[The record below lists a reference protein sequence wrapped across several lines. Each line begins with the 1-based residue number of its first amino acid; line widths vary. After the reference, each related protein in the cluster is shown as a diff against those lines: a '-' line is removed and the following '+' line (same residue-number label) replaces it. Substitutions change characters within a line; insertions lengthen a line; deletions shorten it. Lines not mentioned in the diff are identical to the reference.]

1 MGSSKKQN
9 KSYRTRA
16 TRSSGRSNLLPSD
29 PLQNTAQLNDQ
40 LRSLGLYAAPTIG
53 DGNCLFRAL
62 SDQYYG
68 SPSRH
73 VEVRREICDFIEA
86 HPERY
91 EGFVDVDEFGDSGVR
106 KGKGGG
112 LSAYVAGMRQNATYG
127 GHMELSA
134 FAHLT
139 KRNIKVVQPG
149 LVYVIQCDP
158 SQPKSP
164 KSPSK
169 KAGDFPSIYTRS
181 GPSKELDADETTTI
195 SPVEDQDSTIYV
207 AYHDWEHF
215 SSVRNLRG
223 PHTGVPRVHETA
235 PPPTASSSSSAS
247 PPPEEQL
254 PPSKAR
260 KKERERREKEK
271 KDAGRLKAK
280 EKATSNSTS
289 NSSSKPKSKAK
300 DKQVPV
306 TSAQQTTG
314 FKLKIPP
321 RSVLAP
327 PTLYMTAPTPI
338 SAGAS
343 PLSSLPPSPI
353 EESDG
358 LLDASTIPLPS
369 SAPHS
374 VAHSPPVSP
383 SPSPAPAT
391 SSEQPSSD
399 SEDAVMDSPSVDLSA
414 TITLPKST
422 QSTTEDDSYTDAITG
437 HVTHTSIS
445 TSYPYVYPSYPSH
458 LMQVTPTATS
468 YSPNLHSSS
477 APVSSSTA
485 LSQANVTSQI
495 ASGFSE
501 SSTLSSRT
509 HMDFSATPLPVT
521 IDPLSTLSHLTHL
534 IPPPRV
540 QRSPKRSFDETVSEE
555 GSAESVL
562 STSSADSKRSRIG
575 DAPSGAPV
583 SRGRQGTRNEQSAD
597 SPLFTDHG
605 VLPSLKGDGPEN
617 GGTDNG
623 PRSSE
628 EPGTNEPGNSL
639 HAHSGSECPEGF
651 ESPEEE
657 NDDDDDDDDYV
668 DEEET
673 NEDDHEDEDDLVPNL
688 NHAHSIVPPKIARHH
703 HTGVSVSPE
712 RPLTRRQRKKLG
724 LPKPRNAPVSNKG
737 LGKIIIP
744 GGKSKLPR
752 DASSA
757 AEWTANG
764 NGRVDVR
771 GFRELKI

>member
-1 MGSSKKQN
+1 MGSSKKQS
-9 KSYRTRA
+9 KSYRTRT

-158 SQPKSP
+158 SQPKR
-164 KSPSK
+164 
-169 KAGDFPSIYTRS
+169 DFPSIHTRS

-235 PPPTASSSSSAS
+235 PPPTASSSSK
-247 PPPEEQL
+247 QL

-422 QSTTEDDSYTDAITG
+422 QSTTEDDS
-437 HVTHTSIS
+437 
-445 TSYPYVYPSYPSH
+445 
-458 LMQVTPTATS
+458 
-468 YSPNLHSSS
+468 
-477 APVSSSTA
+477 
-485 LSQANVTSQI
+485 
-495 ASGFSE
+495 
-501 SSTLSSRT
+501 
-509 HMDFSATPLPVT
+509 
-521 IDPLSTLSHLTHL
+521 
-534 IPPPRV
+534 
-540 QRSPKRSFDETVSEE
+540 
-555 GSAESVL
+555 
-562 STSSADSKRSRIG
+562 
-575 DAPSGAPV
+575 
-583 SRGRQGTRNEQSAD
+583 
-597 SPLFTDHG
+597 
-605 VLPSLKGDGPEN
+605 
-617 GGTDNG
+617 
-623 PRSSE
+623 SE
-628 EPGTNEPGNSL
+628 EPGTNEPGSSL

-657 NDDDDDDDDYV
+657 NDDDDDDDDDYV

>member
-169 KAGDFPSIYTRS
+169 KAGDFPSIHTRS

-300 DKQVPV
+300 DKQ
-306 TSAQQTTG
+306 
-314 FKLKIPP
+314 
-321 RSVLAP
+321 
-327 PTLYMTAPTPI
+327 
-338 SAGAS
+338 
-343 PLSSLPPSPI
+343 
-353 EESDG
+353 
-358 LLDASTIPLPS
+358 
-369 SAPHS
+369 
-374 VAHSPPVSP
+374 
-383 SPSPAPAT
+383 
-391 SSEQPSSD
+391 
-399 SEDAVMDSPSVDLSA
+399 
-414 TITLPKST
+414 
-422 QSTTEDDSYTDAITG
+422 
-437 HVTHTSIS
+437 
-445 TSYPYVYPSYPSH
+445 
-458 LMQVTPTATS
+458 
-468 YSPNLHSSS
+468 
-477 APVSSSTA
+477 
-485 LSQANVTSQI
+485 
-495 ASGFSE
+495 

-540 QRSPKRSFDETVSEE
+540 QRSPKRSFDETRRVS
-555 GSAESVL
+555 SIDKQCRQQ
-562 STSSADSKRSRIG
+562 TKQNWRRPFRRSHS
-575 DAPSGAPV
+575 PS
-583 SRGRQGTRNEQSAD
+583 
-597 SPLFTDHG
+597 FTDHG

-628 EPGTNEPGNSL
+628 EPGTNEPGS
-639 HAHSGSECPEGF
+639 
-651 ESPEEE
+651 
-657 NDDDDDDDDYV
+657 
-668 DEEET
+668 
-673 NEDDHEDEDDLVPNL
+673 
-688 NHAHSIVPPKIARHH
+688 K
-703 HTGVSVSPE
+703 